1 MRRASGVLLL
11 FSLALLLG
19 ACSGDDGDDV
29 ASDDAAPETTAS
41 PGDDAT
47 TTTTGDDAGTST
59 TQAAEEPD
67 GDPYLSE
74 LYSDAAYWVCR
85 PDIDANPCETDLD
98 VTVLNEDGSTEVVA
112 HEVAERATFDCF
124 YVYPTV
130 NLSAAGVADFDG
142 EYGIE
147 TSITRTQAGRFS
159 SVCDL
164 YAPLYRQSTFGTGP
178 DVDTAPIREQAYQDV
193 LDSFRHYLAQ
203 DNGGRPFVLMG
214 HSQGSSHLNRLI
226 QEEID
231 GDEALRA
238 QMVSALLIGSGVTVP
253 ADGDDVGGDF
263 QNVPA
268 CRADEQTG
276 CVVTYASYRADD
288 PPAAT
293 DSFGRPRDDAEGVS
307 LCTSPAALSG
317 GSSVLQMIE
326 PTGNEPLTQ
335 FGAQIDTPFVA
346 LPDFVS
352 GECITQDG
360 ATFFA
365 ITISAGDGPRTD
377 DVNSDTSIPWGLHPI
392 DYNLALGDL
401 IDLVATQAASVSRSA
416 DPSGEAE

>member
-1 MRRASGVLLL
+1 MRRASALLLL
-11 FSLALLLG
+11 FALGTGLV
-19 ACSGDDGDDV
+19 ACSDDGGDDIASEDSTPDDP
-29 ASDDAAPETTAS
+29 SPDTTAAPDGEPA
-41 PGDDAT
+41 P
-47 TTTTGDDAGTST
+47 TTTTGDA
-59 TQAAEEPD
+59 D
-67 GDPYLSE
+67 GDAYQSE
-74 LYSDAAYWVCR
+74 LYGDPAYWVCR
-85 PDIDANPCETDLD
+85 PDLEASPCETDLD
-98 VTVLNEDGSTEVVA
+98 LTILAEDGSTQVVP
-112 HEVAERATFDCF
+112 HQVATDAPFDCF

-130 NLSAAGVADFDG
+130 NVSAEGIGDFDG

-147 TSITRTQAGRFS
+147 TGITRTQAGRFS
-159 SVCDL
+159 SVCDV
-164 YAPLYRQSTFGTGP
+164 YAPLYRQTAFGAGP
-178 DVDTAPIREQAYQDV
+178 DVDTEPIREQAYQDV
-193 LDSFRHYLAQ
+193 LDAFRHYLDQ

-226 QEEID
+226 QEEVD
-231 GDEALRA
+231 GDEALRSR
-238 QMVSALLIGSGVTVP
+238 MVSALLIGSGVTVP

-268 CRADEQTG
+268 CRADHETG

-293 DSFGRPRDDAEGVS
+293 DSFGRPRDGGAGVS
-307 LCTSPAALSG
+307 LCTNPAALAG

-352 GECITQDG
+352 GECVTQDG

-365 ITISAGDGPRTD
+365 ITIEAGDGPRTD

-401 IDLVATQAASVSRSA
+401 VDLVAAQAAALDGVVEES
-416 DPSGEAE
+416 DDGE

>member
-1 MRRASGVLLL
+1 MRRVSGLLL
-11 FSLALLLG
+11 LLALAVGLV
-19 ACSGDDGDDV
+19 ACSDDEGDDV
-29 ASDDAAPETTAS
+29 ASDDSSTETSAVVDDSTTKA
-41 PGDDAT
+41 GDSTAT
-47 TTTTGDDAGTST
+47 TTAD
-59 TQAAEEPD
+59 EPD
-67 GDPYLSE
+67 GDAYLSE
-74 LYSDAAYWVCR
+74 TYRDPSYWVCR
-85 PDIDANPCETDLD
+85 PDLDASPCETDLD
-98 VTVLNEDGSTEVVA
+98 LTILNEDGTTEVVA
-112 HEVAERATFDCF
+112 HEVAEDPGFDCF

-130 NLSAAGVADFDG
+130 NVSAEGIGDFDG

-147 TSITRTQAGRFS
+147 IGITRTQAGRFS
-159 SVCDL
+159 SVCDV
-164 YAPLYRQSTFGTGP
+164 YAPLYRQTAFGAGP

-203 DNGGRPFVLMG
+203 DNEGRPFVLMG

-231 GDEALRA
+231 DDEALRS

-268 CRADEQTG
+268 CRADDQTG

-288 PPAAT
+288 PPAET
-293 DSFGRPRDDAEGVS
+293 DSFGRPRDGAEGVS
-307 LCTSPAALSG
+307 LCTNPAALSG
-317 GSSVLQMIE
+317 GASVLQMIE

-346 LPDFVS
+346 LPGFVS
-352 GECITQDG
+352 GECVTQDG

-365 ITISAGDGPRTD
+365 ITITAGSGPRTD

-401 IDLVATQAASVSRSA
+401 VDLVAAQAAAVDQPAASP
-416 DPSGEAE
+416 DESG